1 MQKVIKQSRALLLML
16 AFLLA
21 FAPMSALAGSGDK
34 PTVNYVAL
42 GDSLAKGTLNSNQPS
57 EGYVGNIVNDLKSR
71 GYDVNLTNK
80 GENGYTTAHVLSG
93 LTEVSAELA
102 TADLITISV
111 GANDVLADLLGLISK
126 NPDILLVLNLNI

>member
-21 FAPMSALAGSGDK
+21 FAPMSALAGSGEK

-57 EGYVGNIVNDLKSR
+57 EGYVGNIVNDLESR

-102 TADLITISV
+102 SADLITISV
-111 GANDVLADLLGLISK
+111 GANDVLADLLGLISRK
-126 NPDILLVLNLNI
+126 S